1 MGITYKKS
9 FTLIETIVV
18 IAVIRLIL
26 PVVFSIFFV
35 LLQQQTKIYRLNTVK
50 KEGDYL
56 IGIIE
61 NTLRN
66 DTKSIH
72 SAEPPT
78 DSNIKCSTENSNYSS
93 LTSLYFLDK
102 KDQWFGYLLNG
113 DAIAFTSEPTP
124 TSVNLNSL
132 KTKISGFSISC
143 SRNSLY
149 SPPSVSLSFT
159 IQYCNDVACAQT
171 RPEEIASL
179 FYRTKIKLR
188 NY

>member
-1 MGITYKKS
+1 MGIIGKKS

-18 IAVIRLIL
+18 IAVIGLIL

-35 LLQQQTKIYRLNTVK
+35 LLQQQIKIYRLNTVK

-56 IGIIE
+56 ISIIE

-78 DSNIKCSTENSNYSS
+78 DLNIECSTESS
-93 LTSLYFLDK
+93 AYGSTSSLYFLNN
-102 KDQWFGYLLNG
+102 KDQWFGYLLN
-113 DAIAFTSEPTP
+113 DNAIASASASTTMPINLTS
-124 TSVNLNSL
+124 S
-132 KTKISGFSISC
+132 KTKISNFSISC
-143 SRNSLY
+143 SRNYLY
-149 SPPSVSLSFT
+149 SPSSVTLSFD
-159 IQYCNDVACAQT
+159 IKYCNDLACAQT
-171 RPEEIASL
+171 RPEETASL
-179 FYRTKIKLR
+179 FYQTKIKLR

>member
-1 MGITYKKS
+1 MGIVYKKS

-18 IAVIRLIL
+18 IAVIGLIL

-35 LLQQQTKIYRLNTVK
+35 LLQQQIKIYRLNTVK

-56 IGIIE
+56 ISIIE

-72 SAEPPT
+72 SAEPPN
-78 DSNIKCSTENSNYSS
+78 DSNIKCSTESS
-93 LTSLYFLDK
+93 AYGSTSSLYFLNNN
-102 KDQWFGYLLNG
+102 DQWFGYLLSN
-113 DAIAFTSEPTP
+113 DAIAFVSASITP
-124 TSVNLNSL
+124 VNLTSS
-132 KTKISGFSISC
+132 KIKISNFSISC
-143 SRNSLY
+143 SRNYPY
-149 SPPSVSLSFT
+149 SPSSVSLSFT
-159 IQYCNDVACAQT
+159 IEYCNDVACAQT
-171 RPEEIASL
+171 RPEETALL